1 MSKELFRKVSL
12 QRLSSPE
19 QLDQLMQITSPTGWM
34 ALLGTGFFIVVV
46 IVWSIIGSIPTKVSG
61 QGILMKSGGV
71 FNIVANASGMVNST
85 YFNAGDIVEM
95 RQVVARIQ
103 KTDILIKI
111 RNSRGG
117 IADLEKKYGMIEKYG
132 LLDTRLQ
139 IESTKQQQIIVK
151 RAITA
156 LKKRVAWLEGK
167 VKNQECLY
175 KKGLITKQQIIDTQQ
190 QLADA
195 QQSVLDNRN
204 NLTKIS
210 IDSLQQD
217 EQKEENLKTLK
228 DQINSAHRDLEQ
240 LLKELDESSK
250 VVSQYSG
257 RVLDVAV
264 DPGEIVSAGA
274 TIMRIELMG
283 KDVKSL
289 EGVLYFPAGDG
300 KKIKVGMQ
308 AQISP
313 STVKPQEF
321 GLMLGLV
328 TFVSEFPETE
338 ANITKVLQNRI
349 MVQSLLVAGAPIAVR
364 IDPILDPR
372 TPSGYKWSS
381 SQGPPISITTG
392 TDCFASVL
400 IKEERPIGLVIPL
413 FKKYILGQKQ

>member
-1 MSKELFRKVSL
+1 MSKQLFRKVSL

-34 ALLGTGFFIVVV
+34 ALLGTGFFIVAV
-46 IVWSIIGSIPTKVSG
+46 IVWSFVGSIPTKVAG

-71 FNIVANASGMVNST
+71 FNIVANASGMVDDT
-85 YFNAGDIVEM
+85 YFDAGDIVEM

-103 KTDILIKI
+103 KMDILIKI
-111 RNSRGG
+111 RNSRGA
-117 IADLEKKYGMIEKYG
+117 IDDLETKYKMIEKYG
-132 LLDTRLQ
+132 LQDTHLQ
-139 IESTKQQQIIVK
+139 AESTQQQLIIVK
-151 RAITA
+151 RAIAA
-156 LKKRVAWLEGK
+156 LKKKIAWLK
-167 VKNQECLY
+167 VKIKNQELLY
-175 KKGLITKQQIIDTQQ
+175 EKGLITKQQTIDTRQ

-195 QQSVLDNRN
+195 QQSILDSQN
-204 NLTKIS
+204 NLKKIA
-210 IDSLQQD
+210 IDSLQQA

-228 DQINSAHRDLEQ
+228 DQINAAHRDLDQ

-250 VVSQYSG
+250 VVSQHSG

-264 DPGEIVSAGA
+264 DSGEMVNAGE

-283 KDVKSL
+283 KDVKSM

-300 KKIKVGMQ
+300 KKIEVGMQ

-338 ANITKVLQNRI
+338 ANMTKVLHNRT
-349 MVQSLLVAGAPIAVR
+349 MVESLLLGGAPIAVR

-381 SQGPPISITTG
+381 SRGPSITITTG
-392 TDCFASVL
+392 TDCVANVL

-413 FKKYILGQKQ
+413 FKKYVLGQK